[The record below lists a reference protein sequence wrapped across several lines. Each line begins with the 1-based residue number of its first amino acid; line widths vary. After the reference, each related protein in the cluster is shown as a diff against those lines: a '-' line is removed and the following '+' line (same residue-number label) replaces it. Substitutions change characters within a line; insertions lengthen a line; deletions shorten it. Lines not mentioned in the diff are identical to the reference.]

1 MFKTIKKKV
10 WAFDAEWIPDPLAG
24 RILYRLPPDL
34 PDRDVLSVMW
44 QKGGATEEDPTPYLK
59 TVLCRIVSIAAVVRR
74 QDGDDVKLRLW
85 SLPHDSRDPAQT
97 DERHVVGTFLEKAGQ
112 YKPQLVG
119 FNSASAD
126 LKAMIQRGVVL
137 GLSMPEFCKRPNK
150 PWEGD
155 DYFDSRNCE
164 ASVDLT
170 NVVGGWGTK
179 TPSLNEIATLSGIP
193 GKMDVDGEQVAFLWL
208 DGNLDKIIAYN
219 ECDALTTY
227 LLWLR
232 IAHFGGH
239 FTTVRYE
246 DEQRLVRDMI
256 HTEMAQRGK
265 VHLQN
270 FLDEWDRLKE
280 NSGANAMASGT
291 SPEDLSRKSPGAP
304 HSNQSRDK

>member
-1 MFKTIKKKV
+1 MFKTIKNRV

-24 RILYRLPPDL
+24 RLLYKLPAEL
-34 PDRDVLSVMW
+34 PDKDVFKVMW

-59 TVLCRIVSIAAVVRR
+59 TVLCRIVSIAAVERR
-74 QDGDDVKLRLW
+74 QEGSDVKLHLL
-85 SLPHDSRDPAQT
+85 SLPRDTRDPDQT
-97 DERHVVGTFLEKAGQ
+97 DERHIVGTFLTKAGQ
-112 YKPQLVG
+112 HKPQLVG

-137 GLSMPEFCKRPNK
+137 GLSMPDFCKRPNK

-164 ASVDLT
+164 ASVDLKD
-170 NVVGGWGTK
+170 VVGGWGKT

-208 DGNLDKIIAYN
+208 AGNLDKIIAYN

-232 IAHFGGH
+232 IAHFGGY
-239 FTTVRYE
+239 FTTPQYE
-246 DEQRLVRDMI
+246 HEQKLVRDMI
-256 HTEMAQRGK
+256 EAEIAQNGK
-265 VHLQN
+265 DHMKG
-270 FLDEWDRLKE
+270 FLEEWDRLK
-280 NSGANAMASGT
+280 GILGQAS
-291 SPEDLSRKSPGAP
+291 
-304 HSNQSRDK
+304 